1 MTKTRRSS
9 PGTRD
14 ARKAPLLGRK
24 RVAFQWLTSLLVIGI
39 PFVRIDGESL
49 LRLDFGSLTLH
60 AFGRAF
66 PITDLS
72 LFLLLCIALVLL
84 FLLVTLAFGRAWCG
98 WACPQTTLVDL
109 VEWAARQIKVKV
121 SAGNLAAG
129 PGQKVVMQA
138 LYIGL
143 SILVGANLTWYF
155 VAPYEFFPQLLAGR
169 LHWVAVLFMAIVAV
183 TTYLDL
189 AFLRRL
195 FCKEFCPY
203 GRFQTVL
210 IDPGTLT
217 LHYHPKEAPRCIQ
230 CGACVRSCPTGID
243 IRRGYQIECINC
255 GRCLDACRE
264 VMARRQ
270 QKGIIRYTFG
280 LQDKGI
286 RALLNLRMALVAFAL
301 FGVSAGLVLATVQR
315 DLISLKAGRKPELLP
330 RITQSGEIA
339 NFYTVYL
346 TNRTNRTI
354 ALSLAVSDRDADVRL
369 SGATDQM
376 QMLPGEKK
384 NFDLAL
390 ATSRESLSGPRPVE
404 LVALSAEGEVLST
417 ITIYLTKPMGRDE

>member
-1 MTKTRRSS
+1 MSETRRSS
-9 PGTRD
+9 TATRH
-14 ARKAPLLGRK
+14 AHPPSLLGRK
-24 RVAFQWLTSLLVIGI
+24 RVAFQWLVSLLIIGV
-39 PFVRIDGESL
+39 PFLRSGGESL
-49 LRLDFGSLTLH
+49 LRLDFGSLTLL

-109 VEWAARQIKVKV
+109 VEWSARRIGVKV
-121 SAGNLAAG
+121 SAGELDAG
-129 PGQKVVMQA
+129 PGQKIALQL
-138 LYIGL
+138 LYIVL
-143 SILVGANLTWYF
+143 SLLVGANLTWYF
-155 VAPYEFFPQLLAGR
+155 VSPYEFFPQLLAGR
-169 LHWVAVLFMAIVAV
+169 LHWVAALFTVIVAL

-217 LHYHPKEAPRCIQ
+217 LHYHPQEASRCIQ

-264 VMARRQ
+264 VMARRR

-280 LQDKGI
+280 LEDKGFA
-286 RALLNLRMALVAFAL
+286 ALLNPRMALVTIAL
-301 FGVSAGLVLATVQR
+301 VGISVGLVLATVQR
-315 DLISLKAGRKPELLP
+315 DLVSLKAGRNPDLLP
-330 RITQSGEIA
+330 RVMRSGEIA

-346 TNRTNRTI
+346 TNRSTREI
-354 ALSLAVSDRDADVRL
+354 AMTLAVDAGNADVRL
-369 SGATDQM
+369 SGATGQL

-384 NFDLAL
+384 SFDLAL
-390 ATSRESLSGPRPVE
+390 AASRESLSEPRPVE
-404 LVALSAEGEVLST
+404 LVARSGDGELLGSV
-417 ITIYLTKPMGRDE
+417 TIYLTQPMVKR

>member
-1 MTKTRRSS
+1 MTETRRSS
-9 PGTRD
+9 AGPRH
-14 ARKAPLLGRK
+14 AHKPPLLGRK
-24 RVAFQWLTSLLVIGI
+24 RVAFQWLTSLVVIAV
-39 PFVRIDGESL
+39 PFVRIGGESL

-72 LFLLLCIALVLL
+72 LFLLVCIALVLL

-109 VEWAARQIKVKV
+109 VEWAARHIKVEV
-121 SAGNLAAG
+121 SAGDLKAG
-129 PGQKVVMQA
+129 LGQKIVLQS

-143 SILVGANLTWYF
+143 SLLVGANLAWYF
-155 VAPYEFFPQLLAGR
+155 ISPYEFFPQLLAGR
-169 LHWVAVLFMAIVAV
+169 LHWVAVLFIAVVAV

-217 LHYHPKEAPRCIQ
+217 LHYHPQEAHRCIQ

-270 QKGIIRYTFG
+270 QQGIIRYTFG
-280 LQDKGI
+280 LQDKGFG
-286 RALLNLRMALVAFAL
+286 ALLNLRIALVTIAL
-301 FGVSAGLVLATVQR
+301 FGVSAALVLATVQR
-315 DLISLKAGRKPELLP
+315 DLISLKAGRNPDLLP
-330 RITQSGEIA
+330 REVQSGEIA
-339 NFYTVYL
+339 NFYRVYL
-346 TNRTNRTI
+346 TNRSNRTI
-354 ALSLAVSDRDADVRL
+354 LLSLTVGDRDPDVRL
-369 SGATDQM
+369 NGATGRL

-384 NFDLAL
+384 NLDLAL
-390 ATSRESLSGPRPVE
+390 TTSQESLSGPRPVD
-404 LVALSAEGEVLST
+404 LVARSDEGEKLST
-417 ITIYLTKPMGRDE
+417 ITIYLTKPMERDE